1 MCKQVKSKNL
11 REALTKAAH
20 GRLRN
25 SDFLF
30 NYLLAVGDISLD
42 GNGLLSVCDDLETRI
57 ENAVKKVEVGSIAW
71 SGENGM
77 FLVLDA
83 HPKVNDDGHHFVTS
97 KVTLDQD
104 GNYSLVVN
112 EPLVVLEDI
121 DLIFVKSSTF
131 NTVEILR
138 LYTERRKFAATVLEM
153 TEKLKQMREE
163 TDNG

>member
-11 REALTKAAH
+11 REVLTQSAR

-30 NYLLAVGDISLD
+30 NYLLAIGDISLD
-42 GNGLLSVCDDLETRI
+42 GNGLLSVSDDLESRI
-57 ENAVKKVEVGSIAW
+57 TNAVKKVDVGSIAW

-83 HPKVNDDGHHFVTS
+83 HPKTNDDGHHFVTV

-104 GNYSLVVN
+104 GNYSIVVN

-121 DLIFVKSSTF
+121 DLIFVKPSTF

-138 LYTERRKFAATVLEM
+138 LYSERRKYAACVLEM
-153 TEKLKQMREE
+153 TEKLKQMKE
-163 TDNG
+163 TNNG

>member
-11 REALTKAAH
+11 REVLTHAAH

-30 NYLLAVGDISLD
+30 NYLLAVGDIALD
-42 GNGLLSVCDDLETRI
+42 GNGLLSVCDDLEKRI
-57 ENAVKKVEVGSIAW
+57 ANAVKKVEVGTIAW

-77 FLVLDA
+77 FLLLDA
-83 HPKVNDDGHHFVTS
+83 HPKTNDDGHHFVTV

-104 GNYSLVVN
+104 GNYSIVAN

-121 DLIFVKSSTF
+121 DLIFVKTSTF
-131 NTVEILR
+131 NTFEILR
-138 LYTERRKFAATVLEM
+138 LYTERRRFAASVLEM
-153 TEKLKQMREE
+153 TDKLIKMRE